1 MCGIAGI
8 YSFNNT
14 KYPNLLRNLKV
25 MNKLLE
31 HRGPDDEGHWVH
43 KKECLG
49 FGHKRLSI
57 IDLVSGKQPM
67 TDNQGNWITFNGE
80 IYNYIELRKEIG
92 IENFKTNS
100 DTEVILKAYRKW
112 GEDCLNH
119 LRGMFAFSIWDE
131 RENKLF
137 CARDR
142 FGIKPFYYSKVD
154 NTFYFASEVKALL
167 PFQKEIKEN
176 GEALKDYL
184 IFQIYLQGK
193 TLFKNI
199 EELLPGHKLIIKNN
213 NIKIKRYWEVYY
225 NIDWEHTDPFF
236 QKTLKKLLYD
246 SVNFNI
252 RSDVEVGSYLS
263 GGVDSG
269 IISTIASKFLS
280 KLKVFNGKFSEDEN
294 FDESKYAKIIASQ
307 NNMDMDEINI
317 TSTDF
322 IENIRKII
330 YYLDYPIAGPGS
342 FPQFIVSKKAS
353 EKVKV
358 ILGGQGGDEIFGGYV
373 RYLIAYFEQC
383 IKGAIDNT
391 LNNGNFVVTYE
402 SIIPNLTALQGYKGL
417 LKEFFK
423 NGLFEDLDKRY
434 YRLINRSNYLKD
446 EIKWDEFTSYDP
458 FDSFRKIFNGDNV
471 GKQSYFDKMTH
482 YDFKTL
488 LPSLLHVEDRVS
500 MAFGLESR
508 VPFLDSKLVEFSAT
522 MPADIKFKNGT
533 LKKVLIN
540 SMKDSL
546 PSEIINRKDKMGFPV
561 PLNKWINNEL
571 KDFIFDIFNQEKSKN
586 RQFFNNKE
594 IKRNLRAKTKFSR
607 KIWGLLSL
615 ELWYQEFIDKE
626 NYFFSLKR

>member
-1 MCGIAGI
+1 MCGISGI
-8 YSFNNT
+8 YILNNL
-14 KYPNLLRNLKV
+14 KYPNISKNLEV

-31 HRGPDDEGHWVH
+31 HRGPDDEGWWVH
-43 KKECLG
+43 KKEMLG

-57 IDLVSGKQPM
+57 IDLISGKQPM
-67 TDNQGNWITFNGE
+67 TDDSGNWITYNGE
-80 IYNYIELRKEIG
+80 IYNYIELRKTLRY
-92 IENFKTNS
+92 ENFTTQS
-100 DTEVILKAYRKW
+100 DTEVILKAYSKW
-112 GEDCLNH
+112 GEDCLDH
-119 LRGMFAFSIWDE
+119 LRGMFAFAIWDE
-131 RENKLF
+131 KKNKLF

-142 FGIKPFYYSKVD
+142 FGIKPFYFTQVD

-167 PFQKEIKEN
+167 PFQKEIRESD
-176 GEALKDYL
+176 EALKEYL
-184 IFQIYLQGK
+184 NFQIYLQGK

-213 NIKIKRYWEVYY
+213 YIILKRYWEVYY
-225 NIDWEHTDPFF
+225 NIDWDNTDLYF
-236 QKTLKKLLYD
+236 QKTLKQLLFD
-246 SVNFNI
+246 SVNLHL

-263 GGVDSG
+263 GGLDSG
-269 IISTIASKFLS
+269 VISTIASKKLS
-280 KLKVFNGKFSEDEN
+280 NLKVFNGKFSEDRK
-294 FDESKYAKIIASQ
+294 FDESEYAKIIASQ
-307 NNMDMDEINI
+307 NNMELEEINI

-330 YYLDYPIAGPGS
+330 YYLDYPVAGPGS
-342 FPQFIVSKKAS
+342 FPQFMVSKKAS

-402 SIIPNLTALQGYKGL
+402 SIIPNLTALQGYEGL
-417 LKEFFK
+417 LKEFLSK
-423 NGLFEDLDKRY
+423 GLFEDLDRRY
-434 YRLINRSNYLKD
+434 YRLIDRSKYLKS
-446 EIKWDEFTSYDP
+446 EINWKEFSSYDP
-458 FDSFRKIFNGDNV
+458 FNSFQEVFNGGNV

-482 YDFKTL
+482 FDFKTL

-508 VPFLDSKLVEFSAT
+508 VPLLDSEVVEFSAT
-522 MPADIKFKNGT
+522 MPADVKFKNGT
-533 LKKVLIN
+533 LKKVLVN

-571 KDFIFDIFNQEKSKN
+571 KDFIFDIFNQKKSMS
-586 RQFFNNKE
+586 RQFFNNSE
-594 IKRNLRAKTKFSR
+594 IKDNLKAKTKFSR

-626 NYFFSLKR
+626 HYFFSLKR